1 MCSLRT
7 FPASGALTGVA
18 EGEYAARVKSGKPS
32 GSPDLAFKLTES
44 AAYPDEE
51 EGVLMGWLDKL
62 LGRDKQDAA
71 EPAAASTST
80 AGAGDDAPEMVEEP
94 GHEGH
99 GHPPGEHPHEE
110 QQ

>member
-1 MCSLRT
+1 MCYLRT
-7 FPASGALTGVA
+7 FPAPGSLTAFA

-80 AGAGDDAPEMVEEP
+80 AGAGDDAGMVEEP

-110 QQ
+110 QP

>member
-1 MCSLRT
+1 
-7 FPASGALTGVA
+7 LTGVA

-32 GSPDLAFKLTES
+32 GSPDLAFKVIES

-62 LGRDKQDAA
+62 LGRDKQDAG
-71 EPAAASTST
+71 EPATAPTST
-80 AGAGDDAPEMVEEP
+80 AGTGDEPAGMAEEP

-110 QQ
+110 HP